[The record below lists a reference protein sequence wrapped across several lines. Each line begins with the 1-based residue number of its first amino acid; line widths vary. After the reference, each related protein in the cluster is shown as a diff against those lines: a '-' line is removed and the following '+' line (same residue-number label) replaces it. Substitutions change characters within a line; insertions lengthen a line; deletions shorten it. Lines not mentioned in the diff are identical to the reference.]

1 MKKILVIDDD
11 KMVLLT
17 LKRLLA
23 KEGYR
28 VFPAQNGTEALDLLS
43 SANFE
48 FDLIISD
55 LKMPNMNGIEVI
67 KEIRRLISDKKK
79 KPIPEIII
87 TGFAKEEIYLDAL
100 KLKAAAYIDKPFDMM
115 PLLETIRKII
125 GASDNLL

>member
-67 KEIRRLISDKKK
+67 KEIRRLISDKKRNL
-79 KPIPEIII
+79 
-87 TGFAKEEIYLDAL
+87 FL
-100 KLKAAAYIDKPFDMM
+100 KL
-115 PLLETIRKII
+115 
-125 GASDNLL
+125 S

>member
-1 MKKILVIDDD
+1 
-11 KMVLLT
+11 MVLLT
-17 LKRLLA
+17 LKRLLT

-28 VFPAQNGTEALDLLS
+28 IFPAQNGTEAIDLLS

-67 KEIRRLISDKKK
+67 KEIRRLVSDKRK